1 MPWTWEDALK
11 HKSGLTEEKS
21 KQWAA
26 IANSVLKK
34 CMADGGEESECA
46 ASAIRQANGVVKAN
60 EGYHIYAKIQ
70 QDGVYEAKTRKYR
83 GKNHLVIPVIMMVEG
98 VHHGSHGPLYHSI
111 QDLGKFPES
120 WNGIPVVIDH
130 PVIEGVNVSAN
141 SPDIEDVGKVFN
153 TYVKD
158 NKKLAA
164 EVWLDEEKLQAFS
177 KEVLAQIKQGIP
189 LEVSLGMFTEEELVT
204 GEWNGEHYE
213 AIAKNHRPDHLA
225 LLPGSVGA
233 CSLADGCGLGVNSEG
248 LQIEEVP
255 ADSNINVLK
264 KEVIKM
270 VRTIDCAPCLKKKVD
285 DLIANS
291 QGKYTEEDRELLET
305 LNEVLLDKIAQPVEK
320 TVEVIKEVEKIVE
333 VNVLSAENQE
343 IIDEWNR
350 QKKEKRDTVIK
361 TIQDNLG
368 KETWTDE
375 VLGAMHDDI
384 LEKVAG
390 LVQKKEVVDYSLNS
404 GTSFQTN
411 DSKVKPLPPTG
422 VRFKNK

>member
-46 ASAIRQANGVVKAN
+46 ASAIRQANGVVKTN
-60 EGYHIYAKIQ
+60 EGYHIYAKIK
-70 QDGVYEAKTRKYR
+70 QDGVYEVKTRKYR

-411 DSKVKPLPPTG
+411 DSKVRPLPPTG

>member
-46 ASAIRQANGVVKAN
+46 TSAIRQANGVVKTN
-60 EGYHIYAKIQ
+60 EGYHIYAKIK
-70 QDGVYEAKTRKYR
+70 QDGVYEVKTRKYR